1 MPGTRGILVHD
12 ELTILST
19 SIEVDLS
26 ANHDHDYNDTIGHV
40 ADLADTGAVFIA
52 IKPLY
57 LTDHEGDV
65 NDDSLREFLEQVV
78 LSPLIRPPLVT
89 PNLVTIWLIH

>member
-1 MPGTRGILVHD
+1 MTMPGTRGITVHD
-12 ELTILST
+12 ELSILPT
-19 SIEVDLS
+19 SIEVDFS
-26 ANHDHDYNDTIGHV
+26 SNHDHDHNETIGHV
-40 ADLADTGAVFIA
+40 ADLADTGAVIIA

-78 LSPLIRPPLVT
+78 LSPLIRPPLLT
-89 PNLVTIWLIH
+89 RSNISS